1 MFERPRR
8 LESPVLRRSPI
19 FALALLFPAASLA
32 ATLTLDHA
40 IGLHQGGHL
49 PEALREY
56 HALAANPDS
65 ATAATALMNACVIQ
79 NDLGDSR
86 AALPDCRQ
94 ALDLARTLGDAEE
107 TGRALNNLGLA
118 LESLGEPAEA
128 ERRFREAL
136 ALNRKTG
143 AAESE
148 AVNLSNLGALAF
160 ERGRYTEALELHAG
174 AAALAARHS
183 REPWAAEQVRI
194 ARINEGVVLDK
205 VGAYRE
211 ALDLYRQVLAGLG
224 ELGPGRRAALLVNT
238 GVIYRNLGDPVTA
251 ADLFHQAIAAYS
263 RSGDSAGLSN
273 AWLNLALALHLNLER
288 SVEAEGA
295 YRQALRL
302 AEASGDRAEEI
313 QDLFYLGRLLLRQ
326 NRLAEAE
333 TAFRRCFVAAQASGS
348 AEGKWSAREG
358 LGRIA
363 RVRGDLAGALA
374 HFEAALGE
382 IERVRAGLARG
393 SRRAGYFGD
402 KQAVYAAAVETLAEL
417 ERRQPGRGWG
427 DRALGIVQRA
437 KERDLLDAFG
447 AGRRP
452 ATPQSAAALRQR
464 AGAGAVLEYFL
475 GETDLYLWAIRRDG
489 VGFHDLGPRRPVLD
503 AVSAVHRALAHSE
516 EPPAVALATLSRVL
530 LGSAGPLPQG
540 SAPLRIAPD
549 GALHYLPFELLEDP
563 AAPGEALVER
573 SAVSYL
579 PSASALAG
587 LGRSEPARAGGVRL
601 LGFGD
606 PLLSRPGE
614 SAATPRG
621 LLVERFALAPLP
633 AATAELAAVERLLG
647 GRGALF
653 TGGRAT
659 ERAFRDAVA
668 RGARVVHLA
677 THAVIDER
685 PGRGAAIL
693 LSPSE
698 GDDGLLSPEE
708 IAGLD
713 DRSDLTV
720 LAACRTALGPG
731 ENGQALASLTG
742 AFLAAGSRSVV
753 ATLWDVGDEATAV
766 FMEQLYWELARGL
779 NPAEALAAA
788 KRRLRADPRWRRPAL
803 WAGYVLIGDAPPV
816 VPRRPW
822 WIWICGAAL
831 IALVAALI
839 AGAAWRW
846 QRPTGSGSSRSATS
860 GGTSAPGG

>member
-1 MFERPRR
+1 MLRP
-8 LESPVLRRSPI
+8 SPI
-19 FALALLFPAASLA
+19 FALFLLLSA
-32 ATLTLDHA
+32 ATFAAAPNLDHA
-40 IGLHQGGHL
+40 IGLHRAGRL

-56 HALAANPDS
+56 HALAASPDP

-86 AALPDCRQ
+86 AALPDCRR
-94 ALDLARTLGDAEE
+94 ALDLARTLGGAEE

-118 LESLGEPAEA
+118 LESLGDAAEA

-136 ALNRKTG
+136 AVNRKAG

-148 AVNLSNLGALAF
+148 AVNLSNLGTLAF
-160 ERGRYTEALELHAG
+160 EGGRYTAALELHG
-174 AAALAARHS
+174 EAAALAARHS

-211 ALDLYRQVLAGLG
+211 ALDLYRQVLGAAG
-224 ELGPGRRAALLVNT
+224 ELDPGRRAALLVNT

-251 ADLFHQAIAAYS
+251 VGLFQEAIAAYS

-288 SVEAEGA
+288 SAEAEAA

-313 QDLFYLGRLLLRQ
+313 QDLFYLGRLLLRR

-333 TAFRRCFVAAQASGS
+333 TAFRRCLAAAEASGS
-348 AEGKWSAREG
+348 AEGRWSAREG
-358 LGRIA
+358 LGRISRA
-363 RVRGDLAGALA
+363 RGDLAGALA

-402 KQAVYAAAVETLAEL
+402 KRAVYAAAVETLAEL
-417 ERRQPGRGWG
+417 KRRQPGRGWG
-427 DRALGIVQRA
+427 DRALAIVQRA

-452 ATPQSAAALRQR
+452 APPQSAAALRQR

-475 GETDLYLWAIRRDG
+475 SESNLYLWAIRRDG
-489 VGFHDLGPRRPVLD
+489 VGFHDLGPLRPVLD

-516 EPPAVALATLSRVL
+516 EPPAADLAALSRVL
-530 LGSAGPLPQG
+530 LGAAGPLPQG
-540 SAPLRIAPD
+540 DAPLRIAPD
-549 GALHYLPFELLEDP
+549 GALHYLPFELLADS
-563 AAPGEALVER
+563 GGLLVER

-587 LGRSEPARAGGVRL
+587 LGRPETTRAGGVRL

-606 PLLSRPGE
+606 PLLSLPGE
-614 SAATPRG
+614 TAATPRA

-633 AATAELAAVERLLG
+633 AAAVELEAVQRQLG
-647 GRGALF
+647 GRSALF

-659 ERAFRDAVA
+659 ERAFRAAVS

-698 GDDGLLSPEE
+698 GDDGLLSPK
-708 IAGLD
+708 
-713 DRSDLTV
+713 RSPGWTTARTSPCSPP
-720 LAACRTALGPG
+720 AAPL
-731 ENGQALASLTG
+731 
-742 AFLAAGSRSVV
+742 
-753 ATLWDVGDEATAV
+753 
-766 FMEQLYWELARGL
+766 
-779 NPAEALAAA
+779 
-788 KRRLRADPRWRRPAL
+788 
-803 WAGYVLIGDAPPV
+803 
-816 VPRRPW
+816 
-822 WIWICGAAL
+822 
-831 IALVAALI
+831 
-839 AGAAWRW
+839 
-846 QRPTGSGSSRSATS
+846 
-860 GGTSAPGG
+860 SAPGRTARRSPR